1 MLQYESNERGRREI
15 VGNPQSAT
23 SVGGKYFLYG
33 IDASLKNTGVAIFD
47 LETREFVY
55 VGSFSTE
62 SIKATKEYKN
72 LEINSLKLHKLSE
85 WFKNL
90 TEQYP
95 PYFVAFEQMVKV
107 ERKFGVNINEI
118 KAIAKATGVLQ
129 HIVWNVS
136 QEYYYPSTVKAHI
149 ISGNATKEM
158 VKSEIL
164 KRYPDLVFDNL
175 DESDA
180 TAVALTQ
187 LIEVG
192 IVEWEKPAD
201 TPVKKSKKKNT

>member
-1 MLQYESNERGRREI
+1 MDK
-15 VGNPQSAT
+15 PKSAT

-47 LETREFVY
+47 LETKEFVY

-107 ERKFGVNINEI
+107 EREHGVNINEI
-118 KAIAKATGVLQ
+118 KAIAKATGVVQ
-129 HIVWNVS
+129 EIVWNVP
-136 QEYYYPSTVKAHI
+136 QEYYYPSTVKSHI

-158 VKSEIL
+158 VKSKILEI
-164 KRYPDLVFDNL
+164 YPDLIFDNL

-180 TAVALTQ
+180 CAVALTQ

-192 IVEWEKPAD
+192 IVQWEKPASK
-201 TPVKKSKKKNT
+201 PVKQVKGRKKKNT